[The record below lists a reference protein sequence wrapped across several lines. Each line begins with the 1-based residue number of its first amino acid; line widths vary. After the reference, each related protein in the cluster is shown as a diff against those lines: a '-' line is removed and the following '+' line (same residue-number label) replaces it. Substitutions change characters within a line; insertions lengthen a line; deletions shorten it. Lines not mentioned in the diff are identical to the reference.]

1 MIYHFNGQLVNF
13 LISILLTATFA
24 HCANTNDTEIVSN
37 NTRIDDFNL
46 TTTFYEVDRANLTTS
61 GTLID
66 LEDEYWD
73 TPTTNK
79 PALSGRSL
87 NRSDEVSVVTF
98 RVTVTTTP
106 STTVT
111 ASTAS
116 SIMLANSTVPGNI
129 NSTTSSSASTE
140 TETPLSATTLITT
153 QPSIPS
159 PTTTSRPNRINP
171 TTLATVRLHSNILT
185 LKPIQPVITSTT
197 PTTTT
202 TTTTSTTTTN
212 SPTTSRTTTLKPK
225 KNKFKPKNDF
235 NGLGSEGEEDDDPI
249 NNSWRMTLHGTNMNT
264 EELKMC
270 NKTLLA
276 IHFKPYSRRK
286 VARQLKKE
294 LDYKFKNYNYRF
306 SIIVSSTSRNTMG
319 KALHGVWMS
328 VSLNGVHYFITA
340 TYRTIEGYK
349 MREDQLNKIEYW
361 SVIHEIGAHNMT
373 GYRKYNRIASKMKMD
388 LDRQF
393 GNGNVW
399 SVVIVKNRYL
409 VKAKVFEDV
418 ENHME
423 FSRLNS
429 GHYIVFRGGQNI
441 DDGARNARY
450 KSMNDEIDDDE
461 TSEHSFREYVHNR
474 T

>member
-106 STTVT
+106 STT
-111 ASTAS
+111 
-116 SIMLANSTVPGNI
+116 
-129 NSTTSSSASTE
+129 
-140 TETPLSATTLITT
+140 
-153 QPSIPS
+153 
-159 PTTTSRPNRINP
+159 
-171 TTLATVRLHSNILT
+171 
-185 LKPIQPVITSTT
+185 
-197 PTTTT
+197 
-202 TTTTSTTTTN
+202 
-212 SPTTSRTTTLKPK
+212 PK